1 VGSPLAAPPVRQGG
15 FVLWFLWTVA
25 CVGGQMFGLVVVGLW
40 YAFAQFGIEPVGAT
54 FDLASQLLSALAIF
68 AMEFVVLWFVMG
80 LTSSAAKAWIPVSVL
95 VSTAE
100 FVVLTLWVPA
110 QARYPT
116 GGIQLLP
123 DLIVL
128 GEAGILGLAQGL
140 LLAEMLG
147 SRSAVWIWTGGS
159 LGVAL
164 VSEVMLTAVSSLA
177 FVTLNQFLSLVLLLA
192 TSGVIFGALYGIL
205 LLIAVRA
212 AARANQRR
220 ALATEV

>member
-1 VGSPLAAPPVRQGG
+1 
-15 FVLWFLWTVA
+15 
-25 CVGGQMFGLVVVGLW
+25 MFGLVVVGLW

-54 FDLASQLLSALAIF
+54 FDLASQVLSALAIF
-68 AMEFVVLWFVMG
+68 AMQFVVLWFVMG
-80 LTSSAAKAWIPVSVL
+80 FTSSAAKAWIPVSVL

-110 QARYPT
+110 QVRYPT
-116 GGIQLLP
+116 GGIQPLP

-164 VSEVMLTAVSSLA
+164 VSEVMLTAVSGLA
-177 FVTLNQFLSLVLLLA
+177 FVTLNQFLSLALLLA

-205 LLIAVRA
+205 LLIAVRL
-212 AARANQRR
+212 AARANQKR
-220 ALATEV
+220 ALATGV

>member
-1 VGSPLAAPPVRQGG
+1 
-15 FVLWFLWTVA
+15 
-25 CVGGQMFGLVVVGLW
+25 MFGLVVVGLW

-54 FDLASQLLSALAIF
+54 FDLASQVLSALAIF
-68 AMEFVVLWFVMG
+68 AMQFVVFWFVMG
-80 LTSSAAKAWIPVSVL
+80 FTSPAAKPWIPVSVL

-110 QARYPT
+110 QVRYPT
-116 GGIQLLP
+116 SGIQLLP

-164 VSEVMLTAVSSLA
+164 ISEVMLTAVSGLA

-205 LLIAVRA
+205 LLIAVRL
-212 AARANQRR
+212 AARANQKR
-220 ALATEV
+220 ALATGV

>member
-1 VGSPLAAPPVRQGG
+1 
-15 FVLWFLWTVA
+15 
-25 CVGGQMFGLVVVGLW
+25 MFGLVVVGLW

-54 FDLASQLLSALAIF
+54 FDLASQVLSALAIF
-68 AMEFVVLWFVMG
+68 AMQFVVFWFVMG
-80 LTSSAAKAWIPVSVL
+80 FTSSAAKAWIPVSVL

-110 QARYPT
+110 QVRYPT
-116 GGIQLLP
+116 SGIQLLP

-164 VSEVMLTAVSSLA
+164 ISEVMLTAVSGLA

-205 LLIAVRA
+205 LLIAVRL
-212 AARANQRR
+212 AARANQKR
-220 ALATEV
+220 ALATGV

>member
-1 VGSPLAAPPVRQGG
+1 
-15 FVLWFLWTVA
+15 
-25 CVGGQMFGLVVVGLW
+25 MFGLVVVGLW
-40 YAFAQFGIEPVGAT
+40 YALARFGIEPVGAT
-54 FDLASQLLSALAIF
+54 FDLASELLSALAIF
-68 AMEFVVLWFVMG
+68 AMQFVVLWFVMG
-80 LTSSAAKAWIPVSVL
+80 LTSAAAKAWIPVSVL

-110 QARYPT
+110 QVRYPT

-147 SRSAVWIWTGGS
+147 SRPAVWIWAGGS

-164 VSEVMLTAVSSLA
+164 VSEVMLAAVSGLT
-177 FVTLNQFLSLVLLLA
+177 FVTLNQFFSLALLLA

-205 LLIAVRA
+205 LLIAVRL
-212 AARANQRR
+212 AARANQKR
-220 ALATEV
+220 ALATGV

>member
-1 VGSPLAAPPVRQGG
+1 
-15 FVLWFLWTVA
+15 
-25 CVGGQMFGLVVVGLW
+25 MFGLVVVGLW

-68 AMEFVVLWFVMG
+68 AMQFVVFWFVMG
-80 LTSSAAKAWIPVSVL
+80 FTSSAAKAWIPVSVL

-110 QARYPT
+110 QVRYPT

-164 VSEVMLTAVSSLA
+164 VSEVMLTAVSGLA
-177 FVTLNQFLSLVLLLA
+177 FVTLNQFLSLALLLA

-205 LLIAVRA
+205 LLIAVRL
-212 AARANQRR
+212 AARANQKR
-220 ALATEV
+220 ALATGV